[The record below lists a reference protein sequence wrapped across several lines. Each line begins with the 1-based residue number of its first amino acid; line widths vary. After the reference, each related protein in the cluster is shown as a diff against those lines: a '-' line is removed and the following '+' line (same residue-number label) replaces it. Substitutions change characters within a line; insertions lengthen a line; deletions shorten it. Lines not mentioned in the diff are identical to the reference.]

1 MFTKSKKAI
10 FLLFMLVA
18 LLSTSAVLSQYEP
31 ETNKSALKIDGP
43 AGDWSKIFV
52 DVPPEIYFKI
62 NSFGTVSLIIVLFAF
77 LVGLISFFIGW
88 NAGIRNNKK
97 TVLRSVLAAIVISI
111 VARPAIIWVHVFLH
125 DLSASIFSG
134 TAETIATAIIG
145 FFIYLLWTAYLVTI
159 PIFLY
164 ETFTINIREALTSR

>member
-1 MFTKSKKAI
+1 MFTKRKKTI

-18 LLSTSAVLSQYEP
+18 LLSTSTVLSQYEP
-31 ETNKSALKIDGP
+31 ETNKSILKNNGSDS
-43 AGDWSKIFV
+43 DWSKYFV
-52 DVPPEIYFKI
+52 DVPPESYIKI
-62 NSFGTVSLIIVLFAF
+62 NAFGTVSLIIVLFAV
-77 LVGLISFFIGW
+77 LVGFISFLIGW
-88 NAGIRNNKK
+88 NAGIRNNKR
-97 TVLRSVLAAIVISI
+97 TVLRSVLAAITISI
-111 VARPAIIWVHVFLH
+111 IARPAIIWLHVFLH

-145 FFIYLLWTAYLVTI
+145 LFIYLLWTAYLVTI